1 MNYEN
6 MVMLNFFMTVALAFI
21 AYRQHVIGGFRR
33 EREHED
39 IHQEIRNN
47 NEYFNGRIDGLED
60 RIDRDMVEVYRDLD
74 KLVQEQPKKNHK
86 GINSRIPL

>member
-6 MVMLNFFMTVALAFI
+6 IVMLNFFMTVGLMFI
-21 AYRQHVIGGFRR
+21 TYRQYIIGGFHRQR
-33 EREHED
+33 EREE

-60 RIDRDMVEVYRDLD
+60 RMDRDMVEMYRDLD
-74 KLVQEQPKKNHK
+74 KLVQEQPKKNYK